1 MTLIEKQNLLKK
13 EKLLE
18 NIILN
23 KDNNNDTENN
33 CRFKFMKIP
42 LQQDE
47 ITEFEKELVNKYF
60 KI

>member
-1 MTLIEKQNLLKK
+1 MTLIEKHNLLKK
-13 EKLLE
+13 EKLFK

-47 ITEFEKELVNKYF
+47 IR
-60 KI
+60 I